1 MPIFVTEDAYL
12 CIQRCLSSSGKKGI
26 NFSKEITAIFPG
38 INTILKK
45 KSTDI
50 FSGIMGCSR
59 LGINKKI
66 RTFVSVEK

>member
-45 KSTDI
+45 IDRPFFRNNGLFPI
-50 FSGIMGCSR
+50 G
-59 LGINKKI
+59 N
-66 RTFVSVEK
+66 

>member
-45 KSTDI
+45 K
-50 FSGIMGCSR
+50 
-59 LGINKKI
+59 INRHFFRNNGLFPI
-66 RTFVSVEK
+66 GN

>member
-45 KSTDI
+45 NQPTSFPK
-50 FSGIMGCSR
+50 
-59 LGINKKI
+59 
-66 RTFVSVEK
+66 

>member
-45 KSTDI
+45 IDRHFFRNNGLFPI
-50 FSGIMGCSR
+50 G
-59 LGINKKI
+59 N
-66 RTFVSVEK
+66 

>member
-26 NFSKEITAIFPG
+26 NFSKETTAIFPG

-45 KSTDI
+45 
-50 FSGIMGCSR
+50 
-59 LGINKKI
+59 NQP
-66 RTFVSVEK
+66 TFFPE

>member
-26 NFSKEITAIFPG
+26 NFSKEITAIF
-38 INTILKK
+38 
-45 KSTDI
+45 
-50 FSGIMGCSR
+50 SGIMGCSR

>member
-45 KSTDI
+45 KQP
-50 FSGIMGCSR
+50 
-59 LGINKKI
+59 
-66 RTFVSVEK
+66 TFFPE